1 MNIWHLLRVLLFAGL
16 FFTAIDGAMAQS
28 ANVNVADQATSA
40 ASAAEKSAVAA
51 AKSAATAASA
61 ASGALERMWSPP
73 GGFFQYFIP
82 IVTFFAAM
90 MTILSIRKALLTTN
104 WSLADALSE
113 ETQVTYYSKETFT
126 DDGKGNKTTNR
137 EVALDKEGKPVLL
150 TELRASTS
158 RVIALMGMM
167 VIVFLFVGFGIFAM
181 YSFGATGTL
190 PDSMDT
196 LIKFLAAGMT
206 LFTPYLVNKF
216 SSLFSGLSGGK

>member
-1 MNIWHLLRVLLFAGL
+1 MNLQTALRFLLVAGVLCVTLDVAL
-16 FFTAIDGAMAQS
+16 AQAPGS
-28 ANVNVADQATSA
+28 TVVEQAAAA
-40 ASAAEKSAVAA
+40 ASAAEKSAFAS

-61 ASGALERMWSPP
+61 ASAALERAWSSP
-73 GGFFQYFIP
+73 GSALQYFIP
-82 IVTFFAAM
+82 VATFLAAM
-90 MTILSIRKALLTTN
+90 MTILSIRQALLKTK

-113 ETQVTYYSKETFT
+113 ETQVTYYAKETTT
-126 DDGKGNKTTNR
+126 DDGKGNTTAVR
-137 EVALDKEGKPVLL
+137 ELATDKDGKPVLL

-181 YSFGATGTL
+181 YSFGGTGTL

-206 LFTPYLVNKF
+206 LFAPYVVNKF
-216 SSLFSGLSGGK
+216 ASLFSGLSGGK